1 MKMVIDK
8 WYGNLKC
15 LTDEK
20 EDGRNR
26 ENILNMLLTD
36 NGIQ

>member
-1 MKMVIDK
+1 MKMVIDE

-15 LTDEK
+15 LDEK